1 MRHDPPY
8 DPMAANAPA
17 KGNKPA
23 KKTKAVGTPAAGER
37 LNKYLANS
45 GLGSRR
51 ACEAFILAGRV
62 DIDGEVVIDLG
73 RRVDPERNIVRV
85 DGERLRKV
93 EQTLVLVLNKPV
105 GYLSAASDPE
115 NRPLVYH
122 LIPPKMSLRNI
133 GRLDFNT
140 EGVLL
145 FTNDGDLA
153 ERLGHARFAIQR
165 VYEARVRGV
174 PTEDVLASLRRG
186 VRLEDGLAR
195 AETVEIVKSTDNNAW
210 LRLTLIEGRNR
221 EVRRLLERV
230 GHPVVRLRRVMF
242 AGISTAGMALGQWRF
257 LGEAEIEQLQTRGHV
272 GKFDLPP
279 DPRRKMERPGLSTGP
294 APGERHNRVR
304 RGEGRGL
311 ASEETAEPM
320 GRPEPANRP
329 APRTGFEDN
338 GAPARPPRAP
348 GRYQGEGGR
357 PPNTAPRPSSRSRS
371 RDGGPPPAKPT
382 RGAPRPGGTGVPT
395 TGRADGKP
403 SRPSRPTGGGK
414 GGGASSRK
422 PR

>member
-153 ERLGHARFAIQR
+153 ERLGHARFA
-165 VYEARVRGV
+165 G
-174 PTEDVLASLRRG
+174 
-186 VRLEDGLAR
+186 
-195 AETVEIVKSTDNNAW
+195 
-210 LRLTLIEGRNR
+210 
-221 EVRRLLERV
+221 
-230 GHPVVRLRRVMF
+230 
-242 AGISTAGMALGQWRF
+242 
-257 LGEAEIEQLQTRGHV
+257 
-272 GKFDLPP
+272 
-279 DPRRKMERPGLSTGP
+279 
-294 APGERHNRVR
+294 
-304 RGEGRGL
+304 
-311 ASEETAEPM
+311 
-320 GRPEPANRP
+320 
-329 APRTGFEDN
+329 
-338 GAPARPPRAP
+338 
-348 GRYQGEGGR
+348 GGR
-357 PPNTAPRPSSRSRS
+357 
-371 RDGGPPPAKPT
+371 GGPPPGVVP
-382 RGAPRPGGTGVPT
+382 APAPAWFLHAPAAAHR
-395 TGRADGKP
+395 
-403 SRPSRPTGGGK
+403 GGG
-414 GGGASSRK
+414 GGPGRRHRTAATG
-422 PR
+422 